1 MWVRNEHSPPLN
13 LVLFSNLGVFEA
25 FDLATIVQGS
35 KKIIVDGMWSF
46 EVGEKRNSTFGHV
59 EFKRNEWSKL
69 HIQCH
74 LQTSPQKKSK
84 LFLLFQGMLLRPS
97 SSQNPPA
104 NFTFKTSS
112 VATAVTLS
120 IVFLPPIGD
129 TCKSHV
135 KVHGHSDK
143 MYHQL
148 MATQVKLSK
157 EVSGHR
163 GSSGLYARFTLGV
176 RDQKTCGQL

>member
-1 MWVRNEHSPPLN
+1 
-13 LVLFSNLGVFEA
+13 
-25 FDLATIVQGS
+25 
-35 KKIIVDGMWSF
+35 
-46 EVGEKRNSTFGHV
+46 
-59 EFKRNEWSKL
+59 
-69 HIQCH
+69 
-74 LQTSPQKKSK
+74 
-84 LFLLFQGMLLRPS
+84 MLLRPS
-97 SSQNPPA
+97 ASQNPPA

-163 GSSGLYARFTLGV
+163 GSSRLYARFTLGV
-176 RDQKTCGQL
+176 RDQKTCGQLWAFLACCWSQVTNKCYNIDVRILINAGTWAPRVANWVPKFDGILFSALGSLQGYEVQHLLVTWGRLKMFFLFQPWS